1 MAGIIPAGAGLTGIS
16 KLPMWQIRD
25 HPRGCRAHTYDANT
39 SARVWGSSPRV
50 RGSHLRQGKD
60 DSRLGIIPAGAGLTR
75 PRPLISRATRDH
87 PRGCGAH
94 VFSSPAD
101 IGGWGSSPRVRGSQ
115 PSGSF
120 PIHEDGIIPA
130 GAGLT
135 IGYSLAPSIGWD
147 HPRGCGAHTSQNGIS
162 SSGMGSSPRVRG
174 SPTIWLYNPRDFG
187 IIPAGAGLTPAWY
200 CPGPLPGDHPRGC
213 GAHIASAGSD
223 VSPWGSSPRVR
234 GSLSSLPVCSFNCG
248 IIPAGA
254 GLTATGTTRRM
265 PAWDHPRG
273 CGAHKRTRSYGDYL
287 SGSSPR
293 VRGSPQQDIN
303 IVRRTG
309 IIPAG
314 AGLTF

>member
-135 IGYSLAPSIGWD
+135 SRQRRARLFRRD
-147 HPRGCGAHTSQNGIS
+147 HPRGCGAHCACSRDTGICA
-162 SSGMGSSPRVRG
+162 GSSPRVRG
-174 SPTIWLYNPRDFG
+174 SHFVELRCPRRNG
-187 IIPAGAGLTPAWY
+187 IIPAGAGLT
-200 CPGPLPGDHPRGC
+200 L
-213 GAHIASAGSD
+213 
-223 VSPWGSSPRVR
+223 
-234 GSLSSLPVCSFNCG
+234 
-248 IIPAGA
+248 
-254 GLTATGTTRRM
+254 
-265 PAWDHPRG
+265 
-273 CGAHKRTRSYGDYL
+273 
-287 SGSSPR
+287 
-293 VRGSPQQDIN
+293 
-303 IVRRTG
+303 
-309 IIPAG
+309 
-314 AGLTF
+314 